1 MGLIVVAGTPGFD
14 ISCDKKLLYHG
25 SPEFSACPVND
36 HGEWNVYTKP
46 APGQKKCISITLTA
60 HGDFPSPPSCNKPA
74 PKPATPAAKPVAPVH
89 FPVIAY
95 PCSEE
100 DEKAGKCIP
109 PKICKSNGTHGMT
122 CEPMRPSVSS
132 VPPAPPAPKPA
143 PVKVDCDD
151 DKHKDDDECKYKM
164 PEACPTDLDGEYE
177 FPHLIIPV
185 DQAQPEK
192 AFGNQFNG
200 TITDS
205 VCTAYNFDVHPR
217 FAGKACSLVF
227 LFPEQ
232 QDLETSAYDFSG
244 SDSSTLGVFILHKPV
259 EHNTTWSTLPR
270 KTLVAKERIY
280 PGKKMNIIQK
290 ECPAGLRV
298 GVMLCGK
305 GFSLEYFQDFN
316 PSPIGLY
323 IRAC

>member
-1 MGLIVVAGTPGFD
+1 GGSDHISFTLQAHGKASGPIGQLDDGQNRVGGGLPMGQYTLKYGSKGGEIVDGKNRGCILTPPTTQFQCDQGVGGTPGFD

-74 PKPATPAAKPVAPVH
+74 PKPATPAAKP
-89 FPVIAY
+89 
-95 PCSEE
+95 
-100 DEKAGKCIP
+100 
-109 PKICKSNGTHGMT
+109 
-122 CEPMRPSVSS
+122 
-132 VPPAPPAPKPA
+132 
-143 PVKVDCDD
+143 
-151 DKHKDDDECKYKM
+151 CKYKM